1 MPDGLLRCQPTQTG
15 GFVGLGVR
23 NCVAMLST
31 MEPITT
37 VWLVKPE
44 APQDAESITFMRRA
58 IEQDSTRPGSLVAEC
73 LEAARA
79 RGLTPEQTYVFLA
92 YQALLWLEETHQRHI
107 YLSDIAPFLQPVSP
121 QSAATAREAPG
132 ITARIGMQLKW
143 LVRSAVDQAL
153 RIERAVAELMRISPA
168 HDSRLKAPAKARAV
182 RRIHHSAAH

>member
-15 GFVGLGVR
+15 GIVGLGVR
-23 NCVAMLST
+23 NWVAMLST
-31 MEPITT
+31 MEATTT

-44 APQDAESITFMRRA
+44 APQDAQSITFMRRA
-58 IEQDSTRPGSLVAEC
+58 IEQDGTRPGSLVAEC

-79 RGLTPEQTYVFLA
+79 RGLTREQTYVFLA

-107 YLSDIAPFLQPVSP
+107 FLSDIAPFLEPVSP
-121 QSAATAREAPG
+121 HSAATEGKAPAIRG
-132 ITARIGMQLKW
+132 HIGMQVKW

-168 HDSRLKAPAKARAV
+168 HDSRVKAPAKARAV
-182 RRIHHSAAH
+182 RRVNHSAGH

>member
-31 MEPITT
+31 MEAITT

-44 APQDAESITFMRRA
+44 APRDAESITFMRRA
-58 IEQDSTRPGSLVAEC
+58 IEQDGTRPGSLVAEC

-79 RGLTPEQTYVFLA
+79 RGLNREQTYVFLA

-107 YLSDIAPFLQPVSP
+107 YLSDIAPLVQATSP
-121 QSAATAREAPG
+121 QSTATPRKAPDTTAG
-132 ITARIGMQLKW
+132 IGTQVKS
-143 LVRSAVDQAL
+143 LVRSVVDQAL

-168 HDSRLKAPAKARAV
+168 PDSRLRV
-182 RRIHHSAAH
+182 RTTRIK

>member
-31 MEPITT
+31 MEAITT

-58 IEQDSTRPGSLVAEC
+58 IEQDGTRPGSLVAEC
-73 LEAARA
+73 LEGARA
-79 RGLTPEQTYVFLA
+79 RGLTREQTYVFLA
-92 YQALLWLEETHQRHI
+92 YQALLWLEEAQQRHI
-107 YLSDIAPFLQPVSP
+107 YLSDIAPFLQSVSP

-132 ITARIGMQLKW
+132 ITARIG
-143 LVRSAVDQAL
+143 
-153 RIERAVAELMRISPA
+153 RAVAELMRISPA
-168 HDSRLKAPAKARAV
+168 QDSRLQAPAKARAV
-182 RRIHHSAAH
+182 